1 MKPVCRC
8 GHSAT
13 FDPHGLWWL
22 FECRGWDDRLGM
34 AKVRFWCRLCRAER
48 NKKVHP
54 LMLDTVAGSDSDLLF
69 QWPPESEWKRA
80 LNRAR

>member
-1 MKPVCRC
+1 
-8 GHSAT
+8 
-13 FDPHGLWWL
+13 
-22 FECRGWDDRLGM
+22 M